1 MSKKVC
7 ELCGYADDSYSIEE
21 NGTVMK
27 VCKFCHD
34 GYLERMGLPP
44 DADKPISDVASM
56 LDYESVKDEIGAAPS
71 ESRPKVEPLSEE
83 ELNKVLNG
91 GKKRKPKPAPEI
103 KEKEPEDDEIKEE
116 VPAQAVSALSEAA
129 DILAEIESII
139 PTDGSE
145 PPVFF
150 AAKEEK
156 PQDAKNAASAKE
168 PAAEPETPESAA
180 AVGEPEP
187 AEKKTASGV
196 PAAVNT
202 PAVAEGAR
210 GSIVAVNESPAID
223 GYIEEEKRLPEKRKR
238 DIMDEVNPK
247 IDDERIK
254 ITSPEVPLS
263 SDARPKTNLDV
274 AVSEYKNSVKFM
286 NAFKYVFHPIVYA
299 ILLGVVVATVAT
311 VLFIVKGW
319 QAAVYVLGGGIIVIG
334 LGYFLMWYL
343 RTRYDKDKRAYLL
356 RIRQQEILFESM
368 NSDCYRELKTK
379 FTVLKSLEWLLSKLS
394 VLLPLLTILGGIV
407 ASVIVCFVYQVWL
420 MPIILFGGIVGGIV
434 VYWTVKFAADLVS
447 YKLDAE
453 RNQQIQQQTLLDILD
468 TLKK

>member
-1 MSKKVC
+1 MAKKVC

-168 PAAEPETPESAA
+168 PAA
-180 AVGEPEP
+180 
-187 AEKKTASGV
+187 
-196 PAAVNT
+196 
-202 PAVAEGAR
+202 
-210 GSIVAVNESPAID
+210 
-223 GYIEEEKRLPEKRKR
+223 
-238 DIMDEVNPK
+238 
-247 IDDERIK
+247 
-254 ITSPEVPLS
+254 
-263 SDARPKTNLDV
+263 
-274 AVSEYKNSVKFM
+274 
-286 NAFKYVFHPIVYA
+286 
-299 ILLGVVVATVAT
+299 ILL
-311 VLFIVKGW
+311 
-319 QAAVYVLGGGIIVIG
+319 
-334 LGYFLMWYL
+334 
-343 RTRYDKDKRAYLL
+343 
-356 RIRQQEILFESM
+356 
-368 NSDCYRELKTK
+368 
-379 FTVLKSLEWLLSKLS
+379 
-394 VLLPLLTILGGIV
+394 
-407 ASVIVCFVYQVWL
+407 
-420 MPIILFGGIVGGIV
+420 
-434 VYWTVKFAADLVS
+434 
-447 YKLDAE
+447 
-453 RNQQIQQQTLLDILD
+453 
-468 TLKK
+468 